1 MIEVKREIS
10 KELYDKL
17 TNSTS
22 RSEQRVLV
30 SDYLGASIVH
40 GYGLYGF
47 SFSEDSDG
55 RCYLIYEKGDT
66 CD

>member
-10 KELYDKL
+10 KELYDKF
-17 TNSTS
+17 TNVS
-22 RSEQRVLV
+22 RGEQRVLV
-30 SDYLGASIVH
+30 EDYLGASIVW

-47 SFSEDSDG
+47 NLCKEEDKY
-55 RCYLIYEKGDT
+55 YLIYTRGDT

>member
-10 KELYDKL
+10 KELYDKFI
-17 TNSTS
+17 SVS
-22 RSEQRVLV
+22 RGEQRVLV
-30 SDYLGASIVH
+30 EDYLGASIVH

-47 SFSEDSDG
+47 NFIEDNEKY
-55 RCYLIYEKGDT
+55 YLTYERGDS